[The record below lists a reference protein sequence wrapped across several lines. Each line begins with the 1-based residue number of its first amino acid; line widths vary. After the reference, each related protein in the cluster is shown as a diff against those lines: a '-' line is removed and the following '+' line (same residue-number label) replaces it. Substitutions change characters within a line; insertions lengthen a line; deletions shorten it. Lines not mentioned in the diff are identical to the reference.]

1 MAPLFGPR
9 WAVVLAALSGFAIW
23 LAFAP
28 VAIGWL
34 AILGVALLTAAAWG
48 ASVRRGLLV
57 GFIAGLTFFPLLLLW
72 MRVVGMDA
80 WVLLSLFCALWFAL
94 LGAGTALVTRLPA
107 APVWVG
113 ALWVLEE
120 ALRGRVPLGGFP
132 WGDLVFAQPDTLL
145 LRYAALGGAAFVSF
159 VVAVIGASLV
169 AAFVSSRR
177 GGVRSS
183 AMWVAVAVILVIA
196 PVAIRVPTAGDTD
209 GGPDSAVVA
218 VIQGGT
224 PHTGMGAFDVRR
236 EVLDN
241 HVAQTIAL
249 AQAVAAGT
257 EEQPD
262 FVLWPEN
269 SSDIDPFEDPTA
281 ADAISTAARA
291 INVPILVGAVITAG
305 DDPTRAW
312 NVGIVWDPVTGPGQ
326 MYVKTH
332 PVPFGEYIP
341 FRDLLASRIERL
353 GRIARDFA
361 PGSTPGNLTIADI
374 PVGNVICFEVAYDEI
389 VAAVVDGGARLLTV
403 QTNNATFA
411 GGSQPAQQLAI
422 SRVRAT
428 EFGRTVAIAATSGI
442 SAIIAPDSS
451 ITSQLDEGQTGWLV
465 QRVAL
470 RGGSTP
476 AAIVGGFVLLGLCGL
491 AVGAV
496 VASIVLGR
504 RSRSPRQPIA

>member
-1 MAPLFGPR
+1 MAPLFGLR
-9 WAVVLAALSGFAIW
+9 WAVVLAALSGFLVW

-34 AILGVALLTAAAWG
+34 AIPGVALLTAAAWK
-48 ASVRRGLLV
+48 ASIKRGLLV
-57 GFIAGLTFFPLLLLW
+57 GLVAGLAFFPLLLLW
-72 MRVVGMDA
+72 MQVVGMDA
-80 WVLLSLFCALWFAL
+80 WVLLSIFCALWFAL

-113 ALWVLEE
+113 AVWVLEE

-132 WGDLVFAQPDTLL
+132 WGDLVFAQADTLV
-145 LRYAALGGAAFVSF
+145 LRYAPLGGAAFVTF
-159 VVAVIGASLV
+159 VVAVIGAAL
-169 AAFVSSRR
+169 AAAVVELRAGRR
-177 GGVRSS
+177 RSS
-183 AMWVAVAVILVIA
+183 AMWAWIAVLLVVAPI
-196 PVAIRVPTAGDTD
+196 AIRTPTTGDTS
-209 GGPDSAVVA
+209 GGPESAVVA

-249 AQAVAAGT
+249 AEAVTAGT
-257 EEQPD
+257 EEQPE

-269 SSDIDPFEDPTA
+269 SSDLDPFEDPTA
-281 ADAISTAARA
+281 AAAISTAARA

-305 DDPTRAW
+305 DDPTRVW
-312 NVGIVWDPVTGPGQ
+312 NVGIVWDPQTGPGQ
-326 MYVKTH
+326 MYIKTH

-361 PGSTPGNLTIADI
+361 PGDTPGNLTIAGI

-389 VAAVVDGGARLLTV
+389 VASVVDGGARLLTV

-465 QRVAL
+465 QRIAL

-476 AAIVGGFVLLGLCGL
+476 AAVIGGVVLLIMCGL
-491 AVGAV
+491 GVGAI
-496 VASIVLGR
+496 VAGFVLGR
-504 RSRSPRQPIA
+504 RSRSRGEPIT